1 MPKILMVE
9 DDKDLAMIVQDW
21 LKAEF
26 YALDLAGDGSTG
38 YEYLRQ
44 GDYDLV
50 ILDWNLPGMAGVDIC
65 RKFRSTGG
73 STPILMLTGKGQIE
87 EKEEGLD
94 AGADDYLTKPF
105 TMRELSAR
113 LRALLRRP
121 AITTGQT
128 LKVGNLEMDPT
139 RHTLSKN
146 GEPVR
151 LPRKDF
157 ELLEYFMR
165 HPGRFF
171 STEFLLERVWSFDS
185 EATADAVRTAVKRL
199 RKTLDDTDDESSSII
214 ESARRVGY
222 RLKDES

>member
-9 DDKDLAMIVQDW
+9 DDKDLAMIVHDW

-26 YALDLAGDGSTG
+26 YALDVVHDGRVG
-38 YEYLRQ
+38 YEYLQR
-44 GDYDLV
+44 GDYDLI
-50 ILDWNLPGMAGVDIC
+50 ILDWDLPGMPGVELC
-65 RKFRSTGG
+65 RKWRGEGG
-73 STPILMLTGKGQIE
+73 RTPILILTGKGQIE

-121 AITTGQT
+121 ATKVSHI
-128 LKVGNLEMDPT
+128 LKIGNLEMDPSK
-139 RHTLSKN
+139 HILSKN
-146 GEPVR
+146 GEFLH

-157 ELLEYFMR
+157 DLLEYLMR
-165 HPGRFF
+165 NPGRFF
-171 STEFLLERVWSFDS
+171 SIDHLLERIWSFDT
-185 EATADAVRTAVKRL
+185 EATSDAVRTAIKRL
-199 RKTLDDTDDESSSII
+199 RKALDDGDDENDSMI

-222 RLKDES
+222 RLRDVE

>member
-1 MPKILMVE
+1 MVE

-26 YALDLAGDGSTG
+26 YATDLASDGRTG
-38 YEYLRQ
+38 YEYLQQ

-50 ILDWNLPGMAGVDIC
+50 ILDWDLPGMHGVDIC
-65 RKFRSTGG
+65 RKYRSSGG
-73 STPILMLTGKGQIE
+73 KAPVLILTGKGQIE

-105 TMRELSAR
+105 SMRELSAR

-121 AITTGQT
+121 VTSTGTTI
-128 LKVGNLEMDPT
+128 KVGKLEMDASK
-139 RHTLSKN
+139 HTITKN
-146 GEPVR
+146 GEPLR

-157 ELLEYFMR
+157 ELLEFLMR
-165 HPGRFF
+165 NPGRFF
-171 STEFLLERVWSFDS
+171 STDYLLERVWSFDS
-185 EATADAVRTAVKRL
+185 EATSDAVRTAVKRL
-199 RKTLDDTDDESSSII
+199 RKTLDDSEDEEASMI

-222 RLKDES
+222 RLKEQIDG